1 MRRRRSH
8 RPGRVTARVIA
19 AGSLALIAGAA
30 AIVTASASTIT
41 VGPISVSG
49 SPTAQPDLGSTG
61 LIGISGLPAIS
72 LPPALGGGT
81 PTPPPVPSSVG
92 GVTVPCVTS
101 CTPSSPGGGNT
112 NPTNGGGNT
121 NPTNSGGNTN
131 PTNGGGNQTSAQGA
145 GGTPGTSTTGS
156 GSGGTS
162 GTGSGGI
169 ATAGSSG
176 HNGLN
181 GNPPPPVEQLT
192 PLAGINFGQAPYL
205 WPLFLLLDVIAAGA
219 VVLVVRKTW
228 STAGAD

>member
-112 NPTNGGGNT
+112 NPTNGGGN
-121 NPTNSGGNTN
+121 
-131 PTNGGGNQTSAQGA
+131 QTSAQGA

>member
-1 MRRRRSH
+1 MRRRRWH

-19 AGSLALIAGAA
+19 AGALALIAGAA

-112 NPTNGGGNT
+112 NPTNGGGN
-121 NPTNSGGNTN
+121 
-131 PTNGGGNQTSAQGA
+131 QTSAQGA

-181 GNPPPPVEQLT
+181 VNPPPPVEQLT

>member
-19 AGSLALIAGAA
+19 GGALALIAGAA
-30 AIVTASASTIT
+30 AIVTASALTIT

-49 SPTAQPDLGSTG
+49 SPTAQPDSGSTG
-61 LIGISGLPAIS
+61 LIGISGLPVIS

-101 CTPSSPGGGNT
+101 CTPISPD
-112 NPTNGGGNT
+112 
-121 NPTNSGGNTN
+121 GGNTN

-176 HNGLN
+176 RNGLN

>member
-101 CTPSSPGGGNT
+101 CTPSSPGGGT
-112 NPTNGGGNT
+112 
-121 NPTNSGGNTN
+121 TN

>member
-101 CTPSSPGGGNT
+101 CTPSSPH
-112 NPTNGGGNT
+112 
-121 NPTNSGGNTN
+121 GGNTN

-162 GTGSGGI
+162 RTGSGGI